1 MMTRSRSLRCSE
13 TGLLRITALATAVA
27 PGSRFSKANEVGEAL
42 IVFAVLVMAVVFVRR
57 RRSGARARRRT
68 QPPRTPVPAG
78 GRDNYYATTGITTR
92 GGLDPWTNDPSFSS
106 GPDPR
111 PNTDH
116 PSFPGGPDPRWTTSQ
131 ARNADIYGQLPVMVT
146 DAPLRRQAAADLQV
160 RPEHLPPYARVDAS
174 ELGGPVR
181 RQVEDL
187 RSADSVRLANQ
198 ILAEA
203 DNQAAATVAAAGQQA
218 ADMRRRASDQAVA
231 TLAAAEQQAS
241 ELRAAV
247 VKMSAELAAVA
258 AYVTD
263 KLAISTTP
271 AVLPRPYATKE
282 LLGPADPVAR
292 PPARPAAKTAAMT
305 ATPARGWLSLKN

>member
-13 TGLLRITALATAVA
+13 TGLLRITALAVIVA

-42 IVFAVLVMAVVFVRR
+42 IVFAVVVMAVVFVRR

-68 QPPRTPVPAG
+68 QPR
-78 GRDNYYATTGITTR
+78 
-92 GGLDPWTNDPSFSS
+92 WT
-106 GPDPR
+106 
-111 PNTDH
+111 TDH

-131 ARNADIYGQLPVMVT
+131 ARNADIYGQPPIMVT
-146 DAPLRRQAAADLQV
+146 DAPLRRQAATDLQV

-203 DNQAAATVAAAGQQA
+203 DNQAAATVATAEQQA

-263 KLAISTTP
+263 NLAGSTIP
-271 AVLPRPYATKE
+271 AVLPRQYATKE
-282 LLGPADPVAR
+282 LLGPAHPVAR
-292 PPARPAAKTAAMT
+292 PPARPTTEPTPQPATKTA
-305 ATPARGWLSLKN
+305 LSTRLAIAKR